1 MAYTNK
7 WFPRPTW
14 VTIEELYKK
23 EGFTRTMFTGKYSGL
38 SNVLCLGEK
47 DKDEYQYYDCAD
59 CEPYDKSAIY
69 TKGERVIVKFGSI
82 TRDDLCFVKHESD
95 HYFKYEIT
103 IRGIKQPFI
112 LSLYDYLRLFP
123 DDRDYIETLPKVSI
137 QK

>member
-1 MAYTNK
+1 
-7 WFPRPTW
+7 
-14 VTIEELYKK
+14 
-23 EGFTRTMFTGKYSGL
+23 MFTGKYQGL

-82 TRDDLCFVKHESD
+82 TRDDLCFVKHEAD